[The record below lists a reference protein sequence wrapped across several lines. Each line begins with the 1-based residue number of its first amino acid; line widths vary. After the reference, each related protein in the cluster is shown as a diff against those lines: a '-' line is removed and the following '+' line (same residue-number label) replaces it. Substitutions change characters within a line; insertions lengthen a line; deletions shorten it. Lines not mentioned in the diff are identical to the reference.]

1 MIHYKCTENIL
12 SIILLDYSINFE
24 EKFDEAVKRNKLKKF
39 LKNMSESL
47 YWIFV
52 DYIWQNEKGTFF
64 PEDMVCVLKNAINKI
79 KKSTVNK

>member
-1 MIHYKCTENIL
+1 
-12 SIILLDYSINFE
+12 
-24 EKFDEAVKRNKLKKF
+24 
-39 LKNMSESL
+39 MSESL